1 MSFMFKSEGRSLKFT
16 FPVCGGD
23 GLLYTDG
30 LYINISL
37 KDKHSWKI
45 IFPRL
50 ILITDLMF
58 VSRLLISL
66 SNEARRVEEIQEV
79 QVGEYRGQFVLPHG
93 RISDHHHSDMTA
105 VTV

>member
-1 MSFMFKSEGRSLKFT
+1 MSFMFKSERRSLKFT
-16 FPVCGGD
+16 FPVGGGD

-30 LYINISL
+30 LDRNISL

-58 VSRLLISL
+58 ISRLLVSL
-66 SNEARRVEEIQEV
+66 SSEARRVQEIQEV
-79 QVGEYRGQFVLPHG
+79 QVGEYRGQSALPHG
-93 RISDHHHSDMTA
+93 RVSDHHHSDMTA